1 MDSKGIFVTD
11 KPRDP
16 NVARHIAY
24 YYFHKSDDS
33 NFQNKFFFYPNYKH
47 ALTVYKN
54 ADTHLSEQGS
64 EILPS
69 TDERFTVFYAVNTN
83 KNLSVSLNGV
93 FDKIG
98 IVFNPIGINH
108 FLNVPLSDVF
118 TPFISELS
126 VFGKDF
132 EELLQRVFSESD
144 TDLKIDLLDN
154 FFKQRLVAFD
164 EPILKKAVAE
174 ILNSNGAIRVEELS
188 HLLNV
193 NRKTLLRLFKKHMCC
208 SVEEYKKLVMFRNAL
223 NFSQQGDGLLSLTDV
238 ALYNLYYDQA
248 HFIKQFKSITKL
260 SPKTL
265 LSKITKLGNQEV
277 YWHFDD

>member
-24 YYFHKSDDS
+24 YYFHKSDDAA
-33 NFQNKFFFYPNYKH
+33 FQNKFIFYPNYKH

-54 ADTHLSEQGS
+54 SDTLLNGHGS
-64 EILPS
+64 EIS
-69 TDERFTVFYAVNTN
+69 ASKEEKFTIFYTVNID
-83 KNLSVSLNGV
+83 KNLNVSLNGA

-98 IVFNPIGINH
+98 IVFNPMGINH
-108 FLNVPLSDVF
+108 FIDVPLSDIF
-118 TPFISELS
+118 TPFVAELS
-126 VFGKDF
+126 VFGTAF
-132 EELLQRVFSESD
+132 EEILLKVYQE
-144 TDLKIDLLDN
+144 TDAELKIDLLDN
-154 FFKQRLVAFD
+154 FFKQRLIAFD
-164 EPILKKAVAE
+164 EPILKRAVAE

-188 HLLNV
+188 DLLNV
-193 NRKTLLRLFKKHMCC
+193 NRKTLLRLFKKHLCC

-223 NFSQQGDGLLSLTDV
+223 NFSQQGELLSLTDV

-277 YWHFDD
+277 YWNFDD